1 MESEDRLLLMKMEER
16 IGETKAKA
24 EEALRLSQ
32 EAQKQTV
39 ITEER
44 AKSIQH
50 RIDNQDVKLNGI
62 LFDLQSIKT
71 VVTEGAATSKTIKT
85 LLQIFGAV
93 ISVSSLV
100 VAVLRLLQNS

>member
-1 MESEDRLLLMKMEER
+1 M
-16 IGETKAKA
+16 AKQ
-24 EEALRLSQ
+24 ALEQSQ
-32 EAQKQTV
+32 EALKQTV

-62 LFDLQSIKT
+62 LFDLQNIKN
-71 VVTEGAATSKTIKT
+71 VCTEGAATSKTIKT

-93 ISVSSLV
+93 ISVSSLI
-100 VAVLRLLQNS
+100 VAILRLLQNR